1 MQLLGTKRLRDGRQ
15 MLPAGGYSQPT
26 ENQGIMDMETGEII
40 ALSKKDQRIA
50 DAKKNR
56 KEVMAKLQAKVDKEN
71 AEKLA
76 LSEKEKKA
84 KKKETLKL
92 LEGRLTRVLDGL
104 DVASKKVEE
113 IKKQQTGKSTPKL
126 ERNAEAASGRK
137 DGSLSKAEQFQK
149 DIEDR
154 MRGQTGSPQR
164 KTKASGQQLV
174 GSDAEKYAG
183 INAPYIKTNKEMGGT
198 HNLTISLDSPDTWKS
213 GSINNSRLMSFS
225 FDRGKIEV
233 TTKSTDLPTF
243 RKVKAAT
250 PEEAVQKINAY
261 LKKNNLA

>member
-1 MQLLGTKRLRDGRQ
+1 MQLTGTKRLRDGRQ
-15 MLPAGGYSQPT
+15 MLPAGGYSEPT
-26 ENQGIMDMETGEII
+26 ENQGIMDMATGEII

-56 KEVMAKLQAKVDKEN
+56 KQIMEELQAKVDKEN
-71 AEKLA
+71 AE
-76 LSEKEKKA
+76 
-84 KKKETLKL
+84 
-92 LEGRLTRVLDGL
+92 V
-104 DVASKKVEE
+104 
-113 IKKQQTGKSTPKL
+113 
-126 ERNAEAASGRK
+126 GRK

-149 DIEDR
+149 NIEDR
-154 MRGQTGSPQR
+154 MRGQTGPAQK
-164 KTKASGQQLV
+164 KTTASGQQLV

-183 INAPYIKTNKEMGGT
+183 INAPYIKTKKDMGGT

>member
-1 MQLLGTKRLRDGRQ
+1 MQLTGTKRLKDGRQ
-15 MLPAGGYSQPT
+15 MLPAGGYSEPT

-56 KEVMAKLQAKVDKEN
+56 KEIMEKLQAKVDKEN
-71 AEKLA
+71 AEA
-76 LSEKEKKA
+76 
-84 KKKETLKL
+84 
-92 LEGRLTRVLDGL
+92 
-104 DVASKKVEE
+104 
-113 IKKQQTGKSTPKL
+113 
-126 ERNAEAASGRK
+126 GRK

-149 DIEDR
+149 NIEDR
-154 MRGQTGSPQR
+154 MRGQTGPAQK
-164 KTKASGQQLV
+164 KTTASGQQLV

-183 INAPYIKTNKEMGGT
+183 INAPYIKTKKDMGGT

>member
-1 MQLLGTKRLRDGRQ
+1 MQLTGTKRLRDGRQ
-15 MLPAGGYSQPT
+15 MLPAGGYSEPT

-71 AEKLA
+71 AE
-76 LSEKEKKA
+76 
-84 KKKETLKL
+84 
-92 LEGRLTRVLDGL
+92 
-104 DVASKKVEE
+104 
-113 IKKQQTGKSTPKL
+113 
-126 ERNAEAASGRK
+126 AAAGRK
-137 DGSLSKAEQFQK
+137 DGSLSKAKQFQK

-164 KTKASGQQLV
+164 KTAASGQQLV

>member
-1 MQLLGTKRLRDGRQ
+1 MQLTGTKRLRDGRQ
-15 MLPAGGYSQPT
+15 MLPAGGYSEPT

-56 KEVMAKLQAKVDKEN
+56 KEIMEELQAKVDKEN
-71 AEKLA
+71 AEA
-76 LSEKEKKA
+76 
-84 KKKETLKL
+84 
-92 LEGRLTRVLDGL
+92 
-104 DVASKKVEE
+104 
-113 IKKQQTGKSTPKL
+113 
-126 ERNAEAASGRK
+126 GRK

-149 DIEDR
+149 NIEDR
-154 MRGQTGSPQR
+154 MRGQTGPAQK
-164 KTKASGQQLV
+164 KTTASGQQLV

-183 INAPYIKTNKEMGGT
+183 INAPYIKTKKDMGGT

>member
-1 MQLLGTKRLRDGRQ
+1 MQLTGTKRLKDGRQ
-15 MLPAGGYSQPT
+15 MLPAGGYSEPT

-56 KEVMAKLQAKVDKEN
+56 KEIMEELQAKVDKEN
-71 AEKLA
+71 AEA
-76 LSEKEKKA
+76 
-84 KKKETLKL
+84 
-92 LEGRLTRVLDGL
+92 
-104 DVASKKVEE
+104 
-113 IKKQQTGKSTPKL
+113 
-126 ERNAEAASGRK
+126 GRK

-149 DIEDR
+149 NIEDR
-154 MRGQTGSPQR
+154 MRGQTGPAQK
-164 KTKASGQQLV
+164 KTTASGQQLV

-183 INAPYIKTNKEMGGT
+183 INAPYIKTKKDMGGT

-250 PEEAVQKINAY
+250 PEEAVRKINAY